1 MNQTA
6 AFSAFSTTAASRRSM
21 KRSLLRSNRAGYS
34 AIGISSGSVLSSD
47 MSRTISTMSATDT
60 TPSRLQS
67 PAIAVDVPLSDVVVV
82 VVVLSPPETPDSVE
96 VTVSPLTVTIGADV
110 VVLVVVLSPPE
121 MPDSVEVTVS
131 PLTVTIGADV
141 VVLVVEVSLVL

>member
-1 MNQTA
+1 M
-6 AFSAFSTTAASRRSM
+6 
-21 KRSLLRSNRAGYS
+21 
-34 AIGISSGSVLSSD
+34 SSD

-82 VVVLSPPETPDSVE
+82 VVV
-96 VTVSPLTVTIGADV
+96 
-110 VVLVVVLSPPE
+110 VVLSPPE

-131 PLTVTIGADV
+131 LLTVTIGADVVVVVVVLSPPETPDSVEVTVSTLTVTIGADV